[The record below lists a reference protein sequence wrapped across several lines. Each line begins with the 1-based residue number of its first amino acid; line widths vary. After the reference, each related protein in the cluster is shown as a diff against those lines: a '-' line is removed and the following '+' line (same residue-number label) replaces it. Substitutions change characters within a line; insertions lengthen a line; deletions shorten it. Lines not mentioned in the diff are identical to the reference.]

1 MEKNNHL
8 KNWDASYHRRDNF
21 LFSPHEEVIR
31 FFAKYIR
38 KQTGLSEFLDLCPFN
53 PVPRILDLGCGIGR
67 HVIYSA
73 RMGLEAY
80 GIDLSAEA
88 IQVALKWAEK
98 EDLRHSAERIKR
110 GNIQE
115 LPWQDGHFNFIMSHG
130 VLDSVPFETARV
142 GIKEC
147 ARVLVDEGLFY
158 CDLISGDGFHQ
169 DREFDGEEVVTSQHE
184 RGTIQSF
191 FNVRKIND
199 LICDYFEMIDR
210 TLIRRENTIS
220 GSFSSRYHL
229 VLKNK
234 KRSPQ

>member
-53 PVPRILDLGCGIGR
+53 PVPRILDLGCGIVR

-115 LPWQDGHFNFIMSHG
+115 LPWQDGH
-130 VLDSVPFETARV
+130 
-142 GIKEC
+142 
-147 ARVLVDEGLFY
+147 
-158 CDLISGDGFHQ
+158 
-169 DREFDGEEVVTSQHE
+169 
-184 RGTIQSF
+184 
-191 FNVRKIND
+191 
-199 LICDYFEMIDR
+199 
-210 TLIRRENTIS
+210 
-220 GSFSSRYHL
+220 
-229 VLKNK
+229 
-234 KRSPQ
+234 